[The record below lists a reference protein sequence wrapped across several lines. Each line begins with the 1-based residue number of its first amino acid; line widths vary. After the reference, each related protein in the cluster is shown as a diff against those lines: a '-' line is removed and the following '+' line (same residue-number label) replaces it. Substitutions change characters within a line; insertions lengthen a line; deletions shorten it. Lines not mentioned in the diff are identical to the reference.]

1 MKKFLQLALV
11 LFISFA
17 AKAQQ
22 NYFVYVQTDNK
33 QPFYIKLNEK
43 IISSSAAGYLVI
55 PKLTTG
61 NYQLVVGF
69 PKDQWTHQT
78 FNIAIGTNDA
88 GYLLKNFG
96 EKGWG
101 LYNIQTME
109 ISMNGAPASSTTKT
123 TAETD
128 DVFAATLSG
137 AANTNLTVQKENIPV
152 PAKETPAPIIEA
164 TPTPIKTSTK
174 SIIKKIKTIK
184 EDDGKTVIYTD
195 KHDGNIDTISIFIP
209 AENKTIAKLT
219 EVTSD
224 VEIVKVAPIKD
235 KKFLDI
241 EMTNPNAEEKKEP
254 LQKEESVS
262 TPFVEHKAKKEE
274 SVSAPIVEPII
285 KKEEL
290 ISTPFVEHIA
300 KKEEPVSAPI
310 VEPVTKKEEP
320 VLTPI
325 AEPAVKTEKP
335 KLTFNSDCKA
345 SATEEDFLKA
355 RRKMVAEDND
365 DDMVDAVKKMF
376 KLKCFT
382 VEQIKNLSALLLNDA
397 GKYKLFDAVYPFTS
411 DTQNFE
417 SLQFLLKDEYFITRF
432 KAMIRN

>member
-17 AKAQQ
+17 ANAQQ

-33 QPFYIKLNEK
+33 QPFFIKLNEK

-55 PKLTTG
+55 PKLTIG
-61 NYQLVVGF
+61 NYQLMVGF
-69 PKDQWTHQT
+69 PKDQWAHQI

-109 ISMNGAPASSTTKT
+109 ISMNGAPASSNTKT
-123 TAETD
+123 TSETD

-137 AANTNLTVQKENIPV
+137 AANTNLSLPKENIPA
-152 PAKETPAPIIEA
+152 PLKETPAPKIE
-164 TPTPIKTSTK
+164 TSPTPIKTPTK
-174 SIIKKIKTIK
+174 SIIKKLKTIK
-184 EDDGKTVIYTD
+184 DDNGKTVVYTD
-195 KHDGNIDTISIFIP
+195 KHDNNIDTISIFIP
-209 AENKTIAKLT
+209 AENKTIDKSNEDIET
-219 EVTSD
+219 
-224 VEIVKVAPIKD
+224 VKTAPIKD

-241 EMTNPNAEEKKEP
+241 EMANPNANTEEKKEAI
-254 LQKEESVS
+254 QKEEPVS
-262 TPFVEHKAKKEE
+262 THFVEHKAKKEE
-274 SVSAPIVEPII
+274 LVSASIVEPEI
-285 KKEEL
+285 
-290 ISTPFVEHIA
+290 

-310 VEPVTKKEEP
+310 VEPITKKEES
-320 VLTPI
+320 VVEPI
-325 AEPAVKTEKP
+325 VITEKS

-345 SATEEDFLKA
+345 NATEDDFLKA

-365 DDMVDAVKKMF
+365 EDMVDAVKKMF

-397 GKYKLFDAVYPFTS
+397 GKYKLFDAAYPFTS
-411 DTQNFE
+411 DTQNFAN
-417 SLQFLLKDEYFITRF
+417 LQILLKDEYFITRF